1 MRTRR
6 LRRQQHLALLAPGLW
21 FASVL
26 QDASPLLSRPRQKQ
40 SHRWPEPAD
49 ELASDERRH
58 GRADALARFE
68 QGASEVIL
76 EPHPTKARPTTG
88 LSVIGIGGRGGL
100 TRSCTDWK
108 AA

>member
-6 LRRQQHLALLAPGLW
+6 LSRQQHFACLPRACLLVCYMTLAR
-21 FASVL
+21 FA
-26 QDASPLLSRPRQKQ
+26 RPRQKQ